1 MKKTMIGVIGTI
13 FILTSSMTFAQEVIK
28 IGASVSMTGAQSR
41 FGNMVKNGYELW
53 KDVVNE
59 KGGIN
64 VGAKKYKVAITY
76 YDDQS
81 DPQVSAK
88 LTEKLITE
96 EKVQFLLGP
105 YSSGITLATSA
116 IAEKYN
122 MINMACTANADSVYT
137 RGYKNVFSILPPASV
152 ILHSFLEML
161 NTFSPVPQK
170 LAVIYPTD
178 LFPQNVA
185 EGARDYAKKMNLDVA
200 FFENYPKGAKDLS
213 SLLLK
218 VKTTKPDVLIG
229 TGYLD
234 DAILAVRQSKD
245 QRIDFKATVF
255 TTGPEL
261 EDFTKNLAKD
271 ADYVYGVSWW
281 MPEMNY
287 KGPVFDSTQGYAAL
301 FAKRFGP
308 GLTYQAAAASQGGLL
323 LQLAIEKA
331 KSLDMDKVREALR
344 SYEGTT
350 FWGQTKFDE
359 NGRNT
364 MGKSV
369 TFQIQKG
376 VIKTVFP
383 KEAAQTTPQ
392 FPQPAWSAR

>member
-1 MKKTMIGVIGTI
+1 MKGKVIMVLVFGL
-13 FILTSSMTFAQEVIK
+13 FLMGSVAFAQDTIK
-28 IGASVSMTGAQSR
+28 IGAAVSLTGAQSR

-53 KDVVNE
+53 KDYVNE

-96 EKVQFLLGP
+96 DKVQFLLGP

-116 IAEKYN
+116 IAEKYD

-137 RGYKNVFSILPPASV
+137 RGYKNVFSVLPPASV
-152 ILHSFLEML
+152 ILDSFQDML
-161 NTFSPVPQK
+161 KTFSPAPKKV
-170 LAVIYPTD
+170 AIVSPTD
-178 LFPQNVA
+178 LFPLNVA
-185 EGARDYAKKMNLDVA
+185 EGAQNYAKQAGLEISY
-200 FFENYPKGAKDLS
+200 FEKYPKGARDIS
-213 SLLLK
+213 SVLLK
-218 VKTTKPDVLIG
+218 IKALNTDVLIG

-245 QRIDFKATVF
+245 QKVDFKAMVF

-261 EDFTKNLAKD
+261 EDFTKNLGKD
-271 ADYVYGVSWW
+271 ADYAYGVAWW
-281 MPEMNY
+281 MPEANF
-287 KGPVFDSTQGYAAL
+287 KCPVFGTTQAYVGTYS
-301 FAKRFGP
+301 KKFGS
-308 GLTYQAAAASQGGLL
+308 GITYQAAAASQGGVL

-331 KSLDMDKVREALR
+331 KTLEMDKVREGLS
-344 SYEGTT
+344 SYNGTT
-350 FWGQTKFDE
+350 FWGSTKFDA
-359 NGRNT
+359 NGRNIT
-364 MGKSV
+364 GKSV

-383 KEAAQTTPQ
+383 KEVAQTAPMY
-392 FPQPAWSAR
+392 PQPAWSAR

>member
-13 FILTSSMTFAQEVIK
+13 FILTSSMAFAQEVIK

-53 KDVVNE
+53 KDAVNE

-64 VGAKKYKVAITY
+64 VGATKYKVAITY

-245 QRIDFKATVF
+245 QRIDYKATVF

>member
-1 MKKTMIGVIGTI
+1 MKGKMV
-13 FILTSSMTFAQEVIK
+13 FLMAVLFVFSMSSMALAQDIK
-28 IGASVSMTGAQSR
+28 FGASISLTGAQSR

-53 KDVVNE
+53 KDTVNE
-59 KGGIN
+59 RGGID
-64 VGAKKYKVAITY
+64 VGGKKYKISIIY

-96 EKVQFLLGP
+96 DKVQFLLGP

-122 MINMACTANADSVYT
+122 MINMAVLANADSIYT

-152 ILHSFLEML
+152 ILDSFLDML
-161 NTFSPVPQK
+161 TTFSPVPQK
-170 LAVIYPTD
+170 LAIIFPTD

-185 EGARDYAKKMNLDVA
+185 QGAQDYAKKTKLDVVL
-200 FFENYPKGAKDLS
+200 FDKYPKGAKDIS
-213 SLLLK
+213 SVLLK
-218 VKTTKPDVLIG
+218 VKAAKPDVLIG

-234 DAILAVRQSKD
+234 DAILTVRQSKE
-245 QRIDFKATVF
+245 QRVDFKAMVF
-255 TTGPEL
+255 TTAPEL
-261 EDFTKNLAKD
+261 EDFTKNLGKD
-271 ADYVYGVSWW
+271 ADYVYGVAWW

-287 KGPVFDSTQGYAAL
+287 KCPVFGSTQNYAAL
-301 FAKRFGP
+301 YSKKFGP
-308 GLTYQAAAASQGGLL
+308 GITYQAAGGSQGGVL

-331 KSLDMDKVREALR
+331 KSLEMDKVREALR
-344 SYEGTT
+344 SYDGTT
-350 FWGQTKFDE
+350 FWGKTKFDE
-359 NGRNT
+359 NGRNIL
-364 MGKSV
+364 GKSV

-383 KEAAQTTPQ
+383 KEAAQTAAM

>member
-13 FILTSSMTFAQEVIK
+13 FILTSSMAFAQEVIK

-53 KDVVNE
+53 KDAVNE

-64 VGAKKYKVAITY
+64 VGGTKYKVAITY

-218 VKTTKPDVLIG
+218 VKATKPDVLIG

-245 QRIDFKATVF
+245 QRIDFKAMVF

-331 KSLDMDKVREALR
+331 KSLEMDKVREALR

-369 TFQIQKG
+369 TFQIQNG

>member
-13 FILTSSMTFAQEVIK
+13 FILTSSMAFAQEVIK

-53 KDVVNE
+53 KDAVNE

-64 VGAKKYKVAITY
+64 VGATKYKVAITY

-218 VKTTKPDVLIG
+218 VKATKPDVLIG

>member
-1 MKKTMIGVIGTI
+1 MKAKRTMLLVLGLFLMG
-13 FILTSSMTFAQEVIK
+13 SAAWAQDTIK
-28 IGASVSMTGAQSR
+28 IGAAISLTGAQSR

-53 KDVVNE
+53 KDYVNE
-59 KGGIN
+59 KGGID
-64 VGAKKYKVAITY
+64 VGGKKYKVEIIY

-96 EKVQFLLGP
+96 DKVQFLLGP

-122 MINMACTANADSVYT
+122 MINMACTANAGSVYS
-137 RGYKNVFSILPPASV
+137 RGYKNVFSVLPPSSV
-152 ILHSFLEML
+152 ILNSFMDML
-161 NTFSPVPQK
+161 GTLTPASKKVSMISP
-170 LAVIYPTD
+170 LS
-178 LFPQNVA
+178 VA
-185 EGARDYAKKMNLDVA
+185 EGAQNYAKESGLDMVL
-200 FFENYPKGAKDLS
+200 FEKYPKGAKDLS

-218 VKTTKPDVLIG
+218 IKAVKPDVLIG

-234 DAILAVRQSKD
+234 DAILAVRQAKD
-245 QRIDFKATVF
+245 QRVNFKAMVF

-261 EDFTKNLAKD
+261 EDFTKNLGED
-271 ADYVYGVSWW
+271 ANYVYGVAWW
-281 MPEMNY
+281 MPEANF
-287 KGPVFDSTQGYAAL
+287 KCPVFGTTKDYVSLY
-301 FAKRFGP
+301 AKRFGS
-308 GLTYQAAAASQGGLL
+308 GITYQAAAASQGGVL

-331 KSLDMDKVREALR
+331 KSLETDKVREALR
-344 SYEGTT
+344 SFDGTT
-350 FWGQTKFDE
+350 FWGATKFDG
-359 NGRNT
+359 NGRNV

-383 KEAAQTTPQ
+383 KEVAQTPPMY
-392 FPQPAWSAR
+392 PQPAWSAR

>member
-13 FILTSSMTFAQEVIK
+13 FILTSSMAFAQEVIK

-53 KDVVNE
+53 KDAVNE

-64 VGAKKYKVAITY
+64 VGATKYKVAITY

>member
-1 MKKTMIGVIGTI
+1 MKGKVIMVLVFGL
-13 FILTSSMTFAQEVIK
+13 FLMGSVAFAQESIK
-28 IGASVSMTGAQSR
+28 IGAAVSLTGAQSR

-53 KDVVNE
+53 KDYVND

-64 VGAKKYKVAITY
+64 VGTKKYKIAITY

-96 EKVQFLLGP
+96 DKVQFLLGP

-116 IAEKYN
+116 IAEKYD

-137 RGYKNVFSILPPASV
+137 RGYKNVFSVLPPASV
-152 ILHSFLEML
+152 ILDSFQDML
-161 NTFSPVPQK
+161 KTFSPAPKKV
-170 LAVIYPTD
+170 AIVSPTD
-178 LFPQNVA
+178 LFPLNVA
-185 EGARDYAKKMNLDVA
+185 EGAQNYAKQAGLEISY
-200 FFENYPKGAKDLS
+200 FEKYPKGARDIS
-213 SLLLK
+213 SVLLK
-218 VKTTKPDVLIG
+218 IKALNTDVLIG

-245 QRIDFKATVF
+245 QKVDFKAMVF

-261 EDFTKNLAKD
+261 EDFTKNLGKD
-271 ADYVYGVSWW
+271 ADYAYGVAWW
-281 MPEMNY
+281 MPEANF
-287 KGPVFDSTQGYAAL
+287 KCPVFGTTQTYVANYS
-301 FAKRFGP
+301 KKFGS
-308 GLTYQAAAASQGGLL
+308 GITYQAAAASQGGVL

-331 KSLDMDKVREALR
+331 KTLEMDKVREGLL
-344 SYEGTT
+344 SYNGTT
-350 FWGQTKFDE
+350 FWGSTKFDA
-359 NGRNT
+359 NGRNIT
-364 MGKSV
+364 GKSV

-383 KEAAQTTPQ
+383 KEVAQTAPMY
-392 FPQPAWSAR
+392 PQPAWSAR